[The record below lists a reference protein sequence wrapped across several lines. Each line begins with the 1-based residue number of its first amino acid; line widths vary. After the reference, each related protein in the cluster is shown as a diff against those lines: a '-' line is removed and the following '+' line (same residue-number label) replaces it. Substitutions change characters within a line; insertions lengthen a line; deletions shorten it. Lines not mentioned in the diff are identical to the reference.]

1 MCGIVGYLDFAGL
14 RADAL
19 MPRLARAVERLS
31 KRGPDGGAVWRDERC
46 AFGHTRLAIIDLSAS
61 ANQPMT
67 GHGLTITFNGEIYNY
82 RQVRDELRALGHI
95 FATNSDTEV
104 LLAGWGAWGADLL
117 PRLSG
122 MFAFALWDAARGE
135 LVLARDRFGKKPLFY
150 THEGGRLTF
159 SSELTALEAVEDKTR
174 PLDLAALRFLFALR
188 YVPDPWTIAEGARK
202 LPAGHL
208 ARVTALGV
216 SVERWYDLP
225 AHRPARFTDEAS
237 ACAVLRMAFDAAV
250 LDRTVADV
258 PIGAFLSSGID
269 SALVVASLARQV
281 GKPRTFTV
289 GFPGSSDYYE
299 ERPGAATVARFLGT
313 DHTEVDIGPD
323 QARDTLDDVI
333 DGLDEPFADSSSLPT
348 YLLSK
353 VTRQHVTVALSGDGA
368 DEVFGGY
375 RKYQGE
381 LLAELYRAIPA
392 PLRRGV
398 IEPLTALLPEGK
410 DNAGL
415 EHLRR
420 LRRFVAHAGG
430 TPAERQ
436 AGWARLLSESE
447 LNALLI
453 PHSSAPTVEALVAAA
468 RSDARE
474 RDPINEMLAAEI
486 AIGLVGDMLVKV
498 DRMSMA
504 NGLEVRCPF
513 LDHRVVECA
522 AAMPGGFKL
531 APGAGKRILR
541 RAFADRLPEEVF
553 RRPKKGFEMPI
564 ASWLAGPLA
573 ERVRAA
579 IDPAHLARQGLFRPD
594 LPARWFADLRA
605 GRQDTS
611 WQLWTLL
618 VFQSWCEKRGR
629 SGALA

>member
-1 MCGIVGYLDFAGL
+1 MCGIVGYLDLAGL
-14 RADAL
+14 KADAL
-19 MPRLARAVERLS
+19 MPRLARAVERLG

-61 ANQPMT
+61 ANQPMS

-82 RQVRDELRALGHI
+82 RQVRDELRALGHV
-95 FATNSDTEV
+95 FTTNSDTEV
-104 LLAGWGAWGADLL
+104 LLAGWRAWGADLL

-122 MFAFALWDAARGE
+122 MFALALWDAAKSE
-135 LVLARDRFGKKPLFY
+135 LILARDRFGKKPLLY
-150 THEGGRLTF
+150 AHDGMQVGF
-159 SSELTALEAVEDKTR
+159 SSELTALEAVEDRKR
-174 PLDLAALRFLFALR
+174 PLDHTALRLLFALR
-188 YVPDPWTIAEGARK
+188 YVPDPWTIADGVRK

-208 ARVTALGV
+208 VRVTASGV
-216 SVERWYDLP
+216 SVERWYNLP
-225 AHRPARFTDEAS
+225 AHRLARFTDETS
-237 ACAVLRMAFDAAV
+237 ACDALRVAFDTAV

-269 SALVVASLARQV
+269 SALVVASLARQA
-281 GKPRTFTV
+281 GRPRTFTV
-289 GFPGSSDYYE
+289 GFPGASDYYE
-299 ERPGAATVARFLGT
+299 ERPGAAAVARFLGT
-313 DHTEVDIGPD
+313 EHTEVDIGPD
-323 QARDTLDDVI
+323 EARGALDAVI
-333 DGLDEPFADSSSLPT
+333 DGLDEPFADSSALPT

-381 LLAELYRAIPA
+381 LLAERYRAIPA

-398 IEPLTALLPEGK
+398 IEPVAALLPEGK
-410 DNAGL
+410 DNAVL
-415 EHLRR
+415 ERLRR

-436 AGWARLLSESE
+436 AGWARLLSEAE
-447 LNALLI
+447 LNSLLI
-453 PHSSAPTVEALVAAA
+453 SHSVAPAVEILVAAA

-474 RDPINEMLAAEI
+474 TDPINEMLSAEI

-522 AAMPGGFKL
+522 AAMPGMFKL
-531 APGAGKRILR
+531 TPGVGKRILR
-541 RAFADRLPEEVF
+541 RAFADRLPEEIF

-564 ASWLAGPLA
+564 AAWLTGPLA

-579 IDPAHLARQGLFRPD
+579 IDPGHLARQGLFRSE
-594 LPARWFADLRA
+594 LPTRWFGDLCA
-605 GRQDTS
+605 GRRDTS
-611 WQLWTLL
+611 WQLWTML
-618 VFQSWCEKRGR
+618 VFQSWCEMRGR
-629 SGALA
+629 GGALA

>member
-14 RADAL
+14 QADSL
-19 MPRLARAVERLS
+19 MPRLARAVDRLG
-31 KRGPDGGAVWRDERC
+31 KRGPDGSAVWRDERC

-82 RQVRDELRALGHI
+82 RQVRDELRALGYA

-104 LLAGWGAWGADLL
+104 LLAGWRAWGAGLL
-117 PRLSG
+117 SRLSG
-122 MFAFALWDAARGE
+122 MFAFALWDAAKSE
-135 LVLARDRFGKKPLFY
+135 LVLARDRFGKKPLLY
-150 THEGGRLTF
+150 AHDGSRLAF
-159 SSELTALEAVEDKTR
+159 SSELTALETVEDRKR
-174 PLDLAALRFLFALR
+174 PLDHAALRLLFALR
-188 YVPDPWTIAEGARK
+188 YMPDPWTIADGVRK

-208 ARVTALGV
+208 ARVTASGV

-225 AHRPARFTDEAS
+225 TRRPARFTDEAS
-237 ACAVLRMAFDAAV
+237 ACAALRNAFDVAV

-269 SALVVASLARQV
+269 SALVVASLARQA
-281 GKPRTFTV
+281 GTPRTFTV
-289 GFPGSSDYYE
+289 GFPGASDYYE

-313 DHTEVDIGPD
+313 QHTEVDIGPD
-323 QARDTLDDVI
+323 EARGALDAVI
-333 DGLDEPFADSSSLPT
+333 DGLDEPFADSSALPT

-381 LLAELYRAIPA
+381 LLAERYQTIPA
-392 PLRRGV
+392 LLRRGV
-398 IEPLTALLPEGK
+398 IEPVAALLPEGK
-410 DNAGL
+410 DNAVL
-415 EHLRR
+415 ERLRR

-430 TPAERQ
+430 APAERQ
-436 AGWARLLSESE
+436 AGWARLLSEAE
-447 LNALLI
+447 LSALLI
-453 PHSSAPTVEALVAAA
+453 PHTAAPNVEALVAAA

-474 RDPINEMLAAEI
+474 TDPINEMLAAEI

-522 AAMPGGFKL
+522 AAMPGAFKL

-541 RAFADRLPEEVF
+541 RAFADRLPEEIF

-564 ASWLAGPLA
+564 AAWLAGPLA

-579 IDPAHLARQGLFRPD
+579 IDPGHLARQGLFRPD
-594 LPARWFADLRA
+594 LPARWFGDLRA
-605 GRQDTS
+605 GRRDTS
-611 WQLWTLL
+611 WQLWTML
-618 VFQSWCEKRGR
+618 VFQSWCEMRGR
-629 SGALA
+629 GGALV

>member
-1 MCGIVGYLDFAGL
+1 
-14 RADAL
+14 
-19 MPRLARAVERLS
+19 MPRLARAVERLG
-31 KRGPDGGAVWRDERC
+31 KRGPDGGAMWRDEHC

-82 RQVRDELRALGHI
+82 REVRDELRALGHV

-104 LLAGWGAWGADLL
+104 LLAGWRAWGAGLL

-122 MFAFALWDAARGE
+122 MFAFALWDAPKGE
-135 LVLARDRFGKKPLFY
+135 LVLARDRFGKKPLLY
-150 THEGGRLTF
+150 THDGTRLAF
-159 SSELTALEAVEDKTR
+159 SSELTALEAVEDKLR
-174 PLDLAALRFLFALR
+174 PLDHAALRLLFALR
-188 YVPDPWTIAEGARK
+188 YIPDPWTIADGVRK

-208 ARVTALGV
+208 ARATASGISL
-216 SVERWYDLP
+216 ERWYDLP
-225 AHRPARFTDEAS
+225 ARRPARFTDEAD
-237 ACAVLRMAFDAAV
+237 AGAALRIAFDAAV

-269 SALVVASLARQV
+269 SALVVASLARQA

-289 GFPGSSDYYE
+289 GFPGASDYYE
-299 ERPGAATVARFLGT
+299 ERPGAASVARFLGT

-323 QARDTLDDVI
+323 EALGALDDVV
-333 DGLDEPFADSSSLPT
+333 DGLDEPFADSSALPT

-353 VTRQHVTVALSGDGA
+353 VTRRHVTVALSGDGA

-381 LLAELYRAIPA
+381 LLAERYRTIPA
-392 PLRRGV
+392 SLRRGV
-398 IEPLTALLPEGK
+398 VEPLVALLPEGK
-410 DNAGL
+410 DNAVL
-415 EHLRR
+415 ERLRR

-430 TPAERQ
+430 APAERQ
-436 AGWARLLSESE
+436 AGWARLLSEGE
-447 LNALLI
+447 LNTLLI
-453 PHSSAPTVEALVAAA
+453 PYTAAPTVENLVEAA
-468 RSDARE
+468 RSDAHE
-474 RDPINEMLAAEI
+474 TDPINEMLAAEV

-541 RAFADRLPEEVF
+541 RAFADRLPEDVF

-573 ERVRAA
+573 GRVRAA
-579 IDPAHLARQGLFRPD
+579 IDPARLTRQGLFRPD
-594 LPARWFADLRA
+594 LPARWFADLLA
-605 GRQDTS
+605 GTQDTS
-611 WQLWTLL
+611 WQLWTML

-629 SGALA
+629 GGLLA